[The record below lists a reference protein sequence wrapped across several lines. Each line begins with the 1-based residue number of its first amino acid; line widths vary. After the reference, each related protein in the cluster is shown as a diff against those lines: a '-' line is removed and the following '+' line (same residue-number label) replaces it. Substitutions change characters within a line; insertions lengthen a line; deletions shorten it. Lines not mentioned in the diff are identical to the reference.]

1 MIKQVSGGMPSIKLP
16 KTPTVKTQNKTVIVC
31 FSNNTEL
38 VWGVEKSINEAK
50 KVAQEL
56 EIELKA
62 VKYVQW
68 HVKIFIQDMKTM
80 LSSLDID
87 ETLLESILIDG
98 HANARDEL
106 NNKTV
111 DSIIMN
117 AERELRTQVLAQ
129 LEFDNYNV

>member
-1 MIKQVSGGMPSIKLP
+1 M
-16 KTPTVKTQNKTVIVC
+16 
-31 FSNNTEL
+31 
-38 VWGVEKSINEAK
+38 
-50 KVAQEL
+50 
-56 EIELKA
+56 
-62 VKYVQW
+62 
-68 HVKIFIQDMKTM
+68 KIFIQDMKTM

-117 AERELRTQVLAQ
+117 AERELRTQVLTQ
-129 LEFDNYNV
+129 VEFDNYIV